1 MRALILAMIS
11 ACTLAACN
19 PSSPAGGDAGSAA
32 DAGRGGLFPNLTA
45 ASYRAEATISHE
57 NGTTMP
63 VVMIRDGQK
72 LRMEINAPQGQ
83 STIITNAE
91 TQESF
96 VISTAAGR
104 TMAMRMDL
112 SSSDNQ
118 DPTAEWQGDLATATR
133 TGSCSVAGENGAE
146 WTRDENGTPH
156 TACVTQD
163 GIILRARE
171 GDRTVWETTSVQRGP
186 QSADLFVVP
195 PGVQVMDLG
204 NMGAAMEDALARA
217 KAAAGQ

>member
-1 MRALILAMIS
+1 MRALIMAVVS
-11 ACTLAACN
+11 ACALGACN
-19 PSSPAGGDAGSAA
+19 PSTPAGSEAGSAA
-32 DAGRGGLFPNLTA
+32 DASGGLFPNLTS
-45 ASYRAEATISHE
+45 ASFRAEATISHE
-57 NGTTMP
+57 NGASIP

-83 STIITNAE
+83 STIITNGE

-112 SSSDNQ
+112 SDSDNQ
-118 DPTAEWQGDLATATR
+118 DPTADWQGDMATATR

-186 QSADLFVVP
+186 QSADLFVLP

>member
-1 MRALILAMIS
+1 MRAALLALIS
-11 ACTLAACN
+11 ACALAACN
-19 PSSPAGGDAGSAA
+19 PSAPAGGDAASS
-32 DAGRGGLFPNLTA
+32 GGLFPNLTT
-45 ASYRAEATISHE
+45 ASYRAEATIAQE
-57 NGTTMP
+57 NGQTIP

-72 LRMEINAPQGQ
+72 LRMEISADQGQ
-83 STIITNAE
+83 STIITNGE
-91 TQESF
+91 TGESF

-104 TMAMRMDL
+104 TMAMRMDM
-112 SSSDNQ
+112 STDNQ
-118 DPTAEWQGDLATATR
+118 DPTADWQGDMATATL
-133 TGSCSVAGENGAE
+133 TGSCAIAGETGAE

-171 GDRTVWETTSVQRGP
+171 GDRTVWETTNVQRGP
-186 QSADLFVVP
+186 QSADLFTLP

>member
-1 MRALILAMIS
+1 MRALILAMVA

-19 PSSPAGGDAGSAA
+19 PSTPAGEAGSAA
-32 DAGRGGLFPNLTA
+32 DAGGGLFPNLTS
-45 ASYRAEATISHE
+45 ASYRAEATIMHE
-57 NGTTMP
+57 NGSIP

-72 LRMEINAPQGQ
+72 VRMEITAPEGQ
-83 STIITNAE
+83 STIITNGE

-112 SSSDNQ
+112 SDSGDR
-118 DPTAEWQGDLATATR
+118 DPTADWQGDMAAATR

-186 QSADLFVVP
+186 QSADLFTLP
-195 PGVQVMDLG
+195 PGVQVVDLG